1 MTFLFRPSPPPEIDP
16 ILEIN
21 SRIRIPLREFDFQF
35 SRSSGAGGQNV
46 NKVNTKAT
54 LRWDVAGTESL
65 PGEVRRRFMEKFR
78 RRITGEG
85 ELVMSSQR
93 FRDQGRNVA
102 DCIEKLRGMLE
113 EAARRPKKRTAT
125 KPTRGSKE
133 RRLKE
138 KHEHSGTKKTRGRVR
153 ADD

>member
-1 MTFLFRPSPPPEIDP
+1 M
-16 ILEIN
+16 LEVN
-21 SRIRIPLREFDFQF
+21 NRIRIPLREFDFQF

-54 LRWDVAGTESL
+54 LRWNVTGTGSL
-65 PGEVRRRFMEKFR
+65 PGEVRRRFLEKFR
-78 RRITGEG
+78 RRITLEG
-85 ELVMSSQR
+85 ELVLSSQR

-102 DCIEKLRGMLE
+102 DCIEKLRVMIE
-113 EAARRPKKRTAT
+113 EAARRPKTRTAT

-138 KHEHSGTKKTRGRVR
+138 KHLRSDKKKARGHVQ

>member
-1 MTFLFRPSPPPEIDP
+1 M
-16 ILEIN
+16 LEIN
-21 SRIRIPLREFDFQF
+21 SRLRIPLREFDFQF

-54 LRWDVAGTESL
+54 LRWDVAGTGSL
-65 PGEVRRRFMEKFR
+65 PEEVRRRFFDKFR
-78 RRITGEG
+78 RRINLEG

-93 FRDQGRNVA
+93 FRDQARNVA
-102 DCIEKLRGMLE
+102 ECIEKLRVMLE
-113 EAARRPKKRTAT
+113 EVARRPKKRTAT

-138 KHEHSGTKKTRGRVR
+138 KHQRSNIKKARGHVQ